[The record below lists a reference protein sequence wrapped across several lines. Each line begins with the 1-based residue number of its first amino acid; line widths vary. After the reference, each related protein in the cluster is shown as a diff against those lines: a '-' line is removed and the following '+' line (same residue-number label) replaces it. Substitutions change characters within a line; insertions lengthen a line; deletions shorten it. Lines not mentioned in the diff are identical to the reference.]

1 MNKTAKNR
9 LITMLNARQF
19 AQENMSSNPMFYHT
33 FQHVEKMLDDLDELN
48 KELKLSEE
56 EYYTLYIAICYH
68 DIVYDP
74 YSCTNE
80 KDSANLFHER
90 YLMYNNATFT
100 KKVEKLIMST
110 QVIFGIDLNTHTDD
124 KLEKVIHTLDWN
136 IFVDYD
142 ACVESRKKVFFEACA
157 KRFEP
162 ITILENQ
169 INFYYSIINS
179 MKNKN
184 YKIDY
189 FHEENNKKA
198 LNTLET
204 LVKQRTF

>member
-1 MNKTAKNR
+1 MNRIAKNR

-19 AQENMSSNPMFYHT
+19 AKENMSSNPMFYHT

-56 EYYTLYIAICYH
+56 DYYTLFIAICYH

-74 YSCTNE
+74 YSNTNE
-80 KDSANLFHER
+80 KDSAKLFEER
-90 YLMYNNATFT
+90 YLMYND
-100 KKVEKLIMST
+100 KKFLERVKDLIMST
-110 QVIFGIDLNTHTDD
+110 QVIFDIDLNTHTDD
-124 KLEKVIHTLDWN
+124 LLKKVIHTLDWSGF
-136 IFVDYD
+136 IDYNV
-142 ACVESRKKVFFEACA
+142 CYENRKKTFFEACA

-169 INFYYSIINS
+169 INFYYSIIDS